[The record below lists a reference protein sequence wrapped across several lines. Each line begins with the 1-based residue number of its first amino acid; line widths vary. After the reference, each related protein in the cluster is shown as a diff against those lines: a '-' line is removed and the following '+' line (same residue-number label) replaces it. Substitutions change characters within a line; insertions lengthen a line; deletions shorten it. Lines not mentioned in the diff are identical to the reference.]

1 MSQSIYSEPVIDF
14 LTVAAEYC
22 RSLEQLGQEP
32 VSRREFLTHMTRI
45 LPLLYVKASTLP
57 EVDDMELGMM
67 DGELP
72 DHVDEAEYDYV
83 RQAVWHVL
91 MDKDEF
97 LEVFTPDMLYSDE
110 PLQQTISE
118 HLADIYQDIKNFV
131 AIYAD
136 RNEDNMMAAIA
147 EIIDLFHSDWG
158 QKAVNVMR
166 PMHSLLYSADDVDE
180 L

>member
-1 MSQSIYSEPVIDF
+1 MSQTIYNDSVIDF

-32 VSRREFLTHMTRI
+32 VTRRELLTHMTRI
-45 LPLLYVKASTLP
+45 LPLLYVKATTLP
-57 EVDDMELGMM
+57 EVDEMELDTL

-72 DHVDEAEYDYV
+72 DHVDEEEYDYV
-83 RQAVWHVL
+83 RQAVWRVL

-97 LEVFTPDMLYSDE
+97 LEVFTPDMIYSDE

-136 RNEDNMMAAIA
+136 RNEDNMLAAIA
-147 EIIDLFHSDWG
+147 HVNDLFHSDWG
-158 QKAVNVMR
+158 QRLVNVMR
-166 PMHSLLYSADDVDE
+166 PMHSLLYSGDDVDE